1 MHTNVI
7 AFPKTRPTS
16 RAPLA
21 GKARHHAIQCSEW
34 RQRTKD
40 RWTPTGVYFVSQ
52 VLCFGGGAA

>member
-21 GKARHHAIQCSEW
+21 GKVRDNVIQFSEW
-34 RQRTKD
+34 RQRTNV
-40 RWTPTGVYFVSQ
+40 RRTQNGVYFVSQ